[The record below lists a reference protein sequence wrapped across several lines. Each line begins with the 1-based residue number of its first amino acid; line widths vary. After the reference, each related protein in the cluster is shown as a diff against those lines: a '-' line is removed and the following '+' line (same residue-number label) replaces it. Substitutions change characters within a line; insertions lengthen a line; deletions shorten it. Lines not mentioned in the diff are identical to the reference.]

1 MDDKIER
8 RDFLRGVGIL
18 ASAAATTA
26 LSERPAL
33 ARNASQTKAGS
44 MTFQADEIIDFHSH
58 HIPARFEVTAARTA
72 PAAQRARW
80 EVLARTLS
88 DEDLLL
94 RDIRDGELGAR
105 VVSIPAQLIA
115 DADGR
120 VPPDTFMAMND
131 DLAALVARN
140 PGRIHGQASV
150 DAYDGDRAAREAERA
165 IRELGLRGLFVEC
178 ARGDLLINAPQAR
191 PTLEVAAR
199 LGVPVFVH
207 PVAPQ
212 PLTRQMAPYGLI
224 GTLFARG
231 TVNSA
236 ALIALVEGEVFSQL
250 PGLRVVVTAHAVGGL
265 AMAAALS
272 SQSRLPFGAIDV
284 IREHVFIDTTL
295 FHPALLRAS
304 IDLLGPDHVVAGS
317 DWPIASDR
325 PIRSMLEEAIHDN
338 RFSDDERS
346 AIASGNCL
354 KLLGIPLNGQRAQH
368 DHPATASPNS
378 QPFASNGV
386 PDRDVGGLA
395 GGLK

>member
-1 MDDKIER
+1 MGDKIER

-26 LSERPAL
+26 LIERPAL
-33 ARNASQTKAGS
+33 ARNASQTRAKS
-44 MTFQADEIIDFHSH
+44 MTFQANEIIDFHSH

-72 PAAQRARW
+72 PATQRARW
-80 EVLARTLS
+80 EALARTLS

-94 RDIRDGELGAR
+94 KDIRNGELGAR

-120 VPPDTFMAMND
+120 VPHDTIMAMND
-131 DLAALVARN
+131 DLAALVARY

-150 DAYDGDRAAREAERA
+150 NAYDGDRAAREAERA
-165 IRELGLRGLFVEC
+165 IRELGLRSLFVEC
-178 ARGDLLINAPQAR
+178 ARGDLLIDAPQAR
-191 PTLEVAAR
+191 PTLEVAAK

-212 PLTRQMAPYGLI
+212 PLTKQMVPYGLI

-236 ALIALVEGEVFSQL
+236 ALIALVEGEVFSDL

-265 AMAAALS
+265 AMVAGLS

-284 IREHVFIDTTL
+284 MREHVFIDTTL
-295 FHPALLRAS
+295 FHPALIRAS
-304 IDLLGPDHVVAGS
+304 IDLLGADHVVAGS

-325 PIRSMLEEAIHDN
+325 PIRGMLGEAIHDK

-354 KLLGIPLNGQRAQH
+354 QLLGIP
-368 DHPATASPNS
+368 T
-378 QPFASNGV
+378 
-386 PDRDVGGLA
+386 
-395 GGLK
+395 

>member
-1 MDDKIER
+1 MGDKIER

-26 LSERPAL
+26 LIERPAL
-33 ARNASQTKAGS
+33 ARNASQTRAKS
-44 MTFQADEIIDFHSH
+44 MTFQANEIIDFHSH

-72 PAAQRARW
+72 PATQRARW
-80 EVLARTLS
+80 EALARTLS

-94 RDIRDGELGAR
+94 KDIRNGELGAR

-120 VPPDTFMAMND
+120 VPHDTIMAMND
-131 DLAALVARN
+131 DLAALVARY

-165 IRELGLRGLFVEC
+165 IRELGLRCLFVEC

-191 PTLEVAAR
+191 PTLEVAAKF
-199 LGVPVFVH
+199 GVPVFVH

-212 PLTRQMAPYGLI
+212 PLTKQMVPYGLI

-250 PGLRVVVTAHAVGGL
+250 PGLHVVVTAHAVGGL
-265 AMAAALS
+265 AMVAGLS

-284 IREHVFIDTTL
+284 MREHVFIDTTL
-295 FHPALLRAS
+295 FHPALIRAS
-304 IDLLGPDHVVAGS
+304 IDLLGADHVVAGS
-317 DWPIASDR
+317 DWPIASDM
-325 PIRSMLEEAIHDN
+325 PIRGMLGEAIHDI

-354 KLLGIPLNGQRAQH
+354 QLLGIPA
-368 DHPATASPNS
+368 
-378 QPFASNGV
+378 
-386 PDRDVGGLA
+386 
-395 GGLK
+395 